1 MPMITATY
9 LKWRIRANFIN
20 GSGAVPPIVCRRRQ
34 CRGCASFAGGEPNV
48 RPSTFLYFRRL
59 QWLAE
64 PVAKA
69 ALSQR
74 VAYAES
80 AVSLARHG
88 NRPNDSLYLPE
99 PVYEALRKIAFEER
113 LKIHDVVLE
122 GIDLALRR
130 RGYPSI
136 EDLKAGKKR

>member
-1 MPMITATY
+1 M
-9 LKWRIRANFIN
+9 
-20 GSGAVPPIVCRRRQ
+20 
-34 CRGCASFAGGEPNV
+34 

-69 ALSQR
+69 VLSQR

-80 AVSLARHG
+80 AVAGVTGAVPKQTERPSIVHTSLH
-88 NRPNDSLYLPE
+88 LPE

-122 GIDLALRR
+122 GINLALRR

-136 EDLKAGKKR
+136 EGLKVGKRR

>member
-20 GSGAVPPIVCRRRQ
+20 GSGAVPPIGWPTSAMSWVR
-34 CRGCASFAGGEPNV
+34 V

-80 AVSLARHG
+80 AVASVTGAARKQTE
-88 NRPNDSLYLPE
+88 RPPIVHTSLYLPE

-136 EDLKAGKKR
+136 EGLKAGKKR

>member
-1 MPMITATY
+1 M
-9 LKWRIRANFIN
+9 
-20 GSGAVPPIVCRRRQ
+20 
-34 CRGCASFAGGEPNV
+34 

-80 AVSLARHG
+80 AVAGVTGAARKQTE
-88 NRPNDSLYLPE
+88 RPSTVDSSLYLPE
-99 PVYEALRKIAFEER
+99 PVYEALRKIDFGEQ
-113 LKIHDVVLE
+113 LKIHDVVLD
-122 GIDLALRR
+122 GIDIALRP

-136 EDLKAGKKR
+136 EGLKVGKKR